1 MKFSDRLA
9 VGGVRTHP
17 TGVEGNRRLAVLEK
31 VPNEPSIAL
40 SFSFRGYLAPLS
52 RRLYQPE
59 NRFSSVSRPFHNV
72 SGAASPSFE
81 GARIHQI
88 TTISLRRLV
97 LRFVV
102 CGWGVWVDGRV
113 KCEVV
118 ESRGDGGGGESVS
131 VRGAMIDCHACLRVV
146 ILM

>member
-1 MKFSDRLA
+1 MNRQWRSPFSL
-9 VGGVRTHP
+9 
-17 TGVEGNRRLAVLEK
+17 
-31 VPNEPSIAL
+31 
-40 SFSFRGYLAPLS
+40 RGYLAPLS

-97 LRFVV
+97 LRFLV
-102 CGWGVWVDGRV
+102 CGQELRLEGTQLRDVIGRGRDVGVRRLVM
-113 KCEVV
+113 
-118 ESRGDGGGGESVS
+118 
-131 VRGAMIDCHACLRVV
+131 A
-146 ILM
+146 